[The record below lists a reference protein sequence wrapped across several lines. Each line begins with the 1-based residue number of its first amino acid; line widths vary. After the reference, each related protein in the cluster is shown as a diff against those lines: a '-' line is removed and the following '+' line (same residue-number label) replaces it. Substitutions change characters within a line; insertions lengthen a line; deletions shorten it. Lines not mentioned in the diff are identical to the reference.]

1 MGIYRDHIFPHILDF
16 GMSRAVLQ
24 KHRKEILSRARGDI
38 LEIGFGSGINLRFY
52 PVEVQKVTVIEP
64 NHALSTMAKK
74 RIKLYKIKVESYFQS
89 ADTLPFPDN
98 TFDTVVSTYTLC
110 SIKNIDNALSEIH
123 RVLRTNGQFLF
134 LEHGL
139 SLDPCVQRWQN
150 RLNSINK
157 AIADG
162 CNLNRNIKELIELH
176 ELRVSELDTFYLEKT
191 PKIGGYTYKG
201 IAMKANQMG
210 NN

>member
-1 MGIYRDHIFPHILDF
+1 MGIYRDYIFPYLLEF

-24 KHRKEILSRARGDI
+24 KHRMEILSRVRGDI
-38 LEIGFGSGINLRFY
+38 LEIGFGSGINLQFY

-64 NHALSTMAKK
+64 NHALSSMAKK
-74 RIKLYKIKVESYFQS
+74 RIKLYKIKIEGYYQS

-98 TFDTVVSTYTLC
+98 SFDTVVSTYTLC
-110 SIKNIDNALSEIH
+110 SIKNIDKALSEIH

-176 ELRVSELDTFYLEKT
+176 ELRISELDKFYLEKT
-191 PKIGGYTYKG
+191 PKISGYNYKG
-201 IAMKANQMG
+201 IAIKTN
-210 NN
+210 

>member
-1 MGIYRDHIFPHILDF
+1 MSIYNNYIFPYLLDF

-24 KHRKEILSRARGDI
+24 KHRRDLLSKVKGNI
-38 LEIGFGSGINLRFY
+38 LEIGFGSGINLQFY
-52 PVEVQKVTVIEP
+52 PVDVQKIIIVEP
-64 NHALSTMAKK
+64 NQALSSMAKK
-74 RIKLYKIKVESYFQS
+74 RIELSKIMVESYNQT
-89 ADTLPFPDN
+89 ADSLPFSDN

-139 SLDPCVQRWQN
+139 SLDPSVQRWQN

-162 CNLNRNIKELIELH
+162 CNLNRNIKKLIELH
-176 ELRVSELDTFYLEKT
+176 ELRISELDTFYLEKT
-191 PKIGGYTYKG
+191 PKIAGYNYKG
-201 IAMKANQMG
+201 IAIKTN
-210 NN
+210 